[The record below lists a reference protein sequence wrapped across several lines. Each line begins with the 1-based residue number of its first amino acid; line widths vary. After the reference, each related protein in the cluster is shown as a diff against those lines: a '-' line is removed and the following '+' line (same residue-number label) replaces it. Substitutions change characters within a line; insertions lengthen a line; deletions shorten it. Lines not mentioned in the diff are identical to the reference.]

1 MRLTIDE
8 YCKHFKMSKEMLGSK
23 LKAKKLNYIIEN
35 STTYIIVTD
44 KAMKEVNLDTSGQS
58 NQAQT
63 QDKREALKQEVSK
76 TEKETQAKQEQKKT
90 LAKPRT
96 TVATVLALY
105 QRENQQLK
113 DKVLQLEEKID
124 KLINDKEQML
134 RDEMQKIEQVYSAK
148 DEQLK
153 TILELVNTKL
163 MMDHAPEVHEIQ
175 TIERNSNQEI
185 GQKEDSTKVVELK
198 SYIRTLDLKSYQ
210 RKIIKK
216 RFLAVH
222 NSDIRILQ
230 QNGKLYLD
238 FSKYDYS
245 DLLEY

>member
-8 YCKHFKMSKEMLGSK
+8 YCKHFKISREMLSSK

-35 STTYIIVTD
+35 NKTYIIVND
-44 KAMKEVNLDTSGQS
+44 ANLPNIQSTASTVTVPNTTSRSQE
-58 NQAQT
+58 NQI
-63 QDKREALKQEVSK
+63 
-76 TEKETQAKQEQKKT
+76 
-90 LAKPRT
+90 AKPKT

-113 DKVLQLEEKID
+113 EKIIQLENKID
-124 KLINDKEQML
+124 KLIDDKEQML

-163 MMDHAPEVHEIQ
+163 MIDHSSKEIE
-175 TIERNSNQEI
+175 TIETTTTDVDSK
-185 GQKEDSTKVVELK
+185 QKIEDKTPKLVELK
-198 SYIRTLDLKSYQ
+198 SYIKTLDLKSYQ
-210 RKIIKK
+210 RKIIRK
-216 RFLAVH
+216 RFLAVR
-222 NSDIRILQ
+222 NSDVRIIQ
-230 QNGKLYLD
+230 QNGQIYLD